1 MSILGRPISSQPM
14 LTVSIQNT
22 LTIHQNSLKPST
34 NHNCILITLGVKLHF
49 DIYDFEGIGKVDAYN
64 LGDLLRSLDLRPTN
78 AIVEKNGG
86 SKKRGEKKLT
96 LEEFL
101 PIYSQVKKE
110 KECGA
115 YEDFM
120 EGLKVYDKNENGSMM
135 EAELAHVLLSLG
147 EKLSDAE
154 CEEIMSSVSGPA
166 DEDGFI
172 KYEAFIKKLMAGPF
186 PEGKQK

>member
-1 MSILGRPISSQPM
+1 MAD
-14 LTVSIQNT
+14 
-22 LTIHQNSLKPST
+22 LKSADVDR
-34 NHNCILITLGVKLHF
+34 VKLHF

-78 AIVEKNGG
+78 AVVEKNGG
-86 SKKRGEKKLT
+86 SKKRGEKKLS

-115 YEDFM
+115 HEDFM

-135 EAELAHVLLSLG
+135 EAELAHILLSLG
-147 EKLSDAE
+147 EKLTDAE
-154 CEEIMSSVSGPA
+154 CEEIMSSVAGPT

-172 KYEAFIKKLMAGPF
+172 KYEAFIKKLMSGPF
-186 PEGKQK
+186 PEGK

>member
-1 MSILGRPISSQPM
+1 
-14 LTVSIQNT
+14 
-22 LTIHQNSLKPST
+22 
-34 NHNCILITLGVKLHF
+34 VKLHF

-78 AIVEKNGG
+78 AIIEKNGG
-86 SKKRGEKKLT
+86 TKKRGEKKLT
-96 LEEFL
+96 IEEFL
-101 PIYSQVKKE
+101 PIFSQVKKE

-147 EKLSDAE
+147 EKLTDAE
-154 CEEIMSSVSGPA
+154 CEEIMSSVSGPT

-186 PEGKQK
+186 PESKQK